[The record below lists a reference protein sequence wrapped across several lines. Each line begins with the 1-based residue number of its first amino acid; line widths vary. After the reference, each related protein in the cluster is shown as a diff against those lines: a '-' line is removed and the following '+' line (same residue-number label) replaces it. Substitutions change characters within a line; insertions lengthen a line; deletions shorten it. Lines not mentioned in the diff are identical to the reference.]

1 MSARGTSTPAPKDV
15 SAGPPRG
22 ARGLRPWL
30 GWVAVVVAGLLGA
43 SCSLSLTEPQSCQ
56 SDGDCQSRF
65 GPDFS
70 CGGDGFCVQD
80 GELCSTDL
88 ECRMSAGTW
97 ATSCIEERCQPLT
110 VPESCTLTYPA
121 DLLSSPDR
129 VDTVVF
135 GNLMDRSLA
144 THDAR
149 EKSARLAALLANGA
163 EGLGQGPYGFIFC
176 DIQPAD
182 AGDSTQRQQNAVA
195 AAEWLTSAAH
205 VPAIVGPASS
215 GDTQAVFSAVSAA
228 GTLVISPSATSPA
241 LTALDNVSPT
251 DEEPGLLWR
260 TAPPDSL
267 QGATMAMDIL
277 ARGAAEVDI
286 IFQSGAY
293 GDGLSDVLATTLR
306 ESSVAVRLLSYDD
319 STDRGAAIL
328 TARDTASTDVVFISS
343 STSEAVGFLNA
354 VASDAGMQ
362 WEGRTLV
369 LPDAAGNADLL
380 TDVEPANR
388 AVFEQVRGTRPAPAS
403 GVIYDRFVVDY
414 TGEYGTDV
422 TQFTFTANAYDAAMM
437 IIGATGWAATRP
449 EGVTGT
455 TIAQG
460 LRRMSDDSGPD
471 LDLIGS
477 NIPAIQRQL
486 AMGNRVD
493 VNGASGPLD
502 YDLATEE
509 TVAPI
514 EVWTITDCGSL
525 EFEVVDVGAARPAC
539 P

>member
-1 MSARGTSTPAPKDV
+1 MSALATSDV
-15 SAGPPRG
+15 
-22 ARGLRPWL
+22 WL
-30 GWVAVVVAGLLGA
+30 GRAGALALGVVLA
-43 SCSLSLTEPQSCQ
+43 SCSLSLTERDSCQ
-56 SDGDCQSRF
+56 MDDDCQSRF
-65 GPDFS
+65 GADFS
-70 CGGDGFCVQD
+70 CGTDGFCVQD
-80 GELCSTDL
+80 GELCATDL
-88 ECRMSAGTW
+88 ECRTSAGTW
-97 ATSCIEERCQPLT
+97 AVSCIEERCQPLT
-110 VPESCTLTYPA
+110 VPENCELTYPA
-121 DLLSSPDR
+121 DLLTSPDR
-129 VDTVVF
+129 ANTIVF
-135 GNLMDRSLA
+135 GNLMDRTLA

-149 EKSARLAALLANGA
+149 EKSARLAALASNGA
-163 EGLGQGPYGFIFC
+163 EGLPEGPFGLVFC

-182 AGDSTQRQQNAVA
+182 AGDSMQRQENAVRS
-195 AAEWLTSAAH
+195 AEWLSNFAH

-215 GDTQAVFSAVSAA
+215 GDTQAVFSAVSDA

-251 DEEPGLLWR
+251 DESPGLLWR

-267 QGATMAMDIL
+267 QGATMAMDLIGRS
-277 ARGAAEVDI
+277 ATAVDI

-293 GDGLSDVLATTLR
+293 GDGLSDVLATALQASGVT
-306 ESSVAVRLLSYDD
+306 VQLLSYND
-319 STDRGAAIL
+319 STDRGGAIL
-328 TARDTASTDVVFISS
+328 SARDSGNPDVVFISS

-354 VASDAGMQ
+354 VGGDGGMLWDA
-362 WEGRTLV
+362 RTLV

-380 TDVEPANR
+380 NDVEASNR
-388 AVFEQVRGTRPAPAS
+388 AVFDQVRGTRPAPAS

-414 TGEYGTDV
+414 TGEYGNDV

-437 IIGATGWAATRP
+437 LIGATGWAA
-449 EGVTGT
+449 GQADGITGT

-460 LRRMSDDSGPD
+460 LRRMSEESSPE

-486 AMGNRVD
+486 AMGNRVN

-502 YDLATEE
+502 YNLDTEE

-514 EVWTITDCGSL
+514 EVWTVTDCGEL
-525 EFEVVDVGAARPAC
+525 EFAVVDVGAARPAC